1 MARPVT
7 SISTTT
13 KLDDAPPAAAA
24 VALRVA
30 LIGNVDAGKS
40 TLVGVLARGALDGG
54 RGEARGG
61 VFTHGHERATGR
73 TSSVGREIMG
83 FDGTGPDAVQVG
95 IISGAPTSAAATAAA
110 GGEKELPERLRWAA
124 VMGRCSGG
132 RGAVISLLDLCGHE
146 KYLKTTI
153 FGLTALRPDLA
164 IVAVAANRDEIDHM
178 TREHIGIACSLQVP
192 LCVVLTKVDMAPP
205 PVLKATRAALVRLLR
220 STCKKPLF
228 VGASAV
234 ADDAVAAASGAAGA
248 AAERAENPAVLQAVA
263 AVGGGRITPVF
274 SISSVTGA
282 GINALRAFL
291 RLAAAQPPPSDPWPG
306 LSLRPPMG
314 HVKPTPLQQ
323 QGQEQAQH
331 QPLSAAAAAAA
342 AGGRAAIDAVY
353 HVPGIGVVVGAFV
366 SAGQVSAGDACL
378 VGPDTTGGFLRA
390 TIRSVQ
396 LHTTDVA
403 GVSAGQ
409 SATFA
414 LRFLDKASKKVAR
427 KGRAKHQTAVS
438 KGMVLVSCAQSHA
451 RGGGAAS
458 LRPPMEVSSS
468 FEANML
474 VLHHQTTI
482 GVGSEAV
489 IHCGATRQ
497 VAKVVHIRKAGLA
510 IKPSA
515 DAPAPKLRTGDR
527 ACVRFRFLL
536 KPECIPPGSLC
547 LFVQGRTKA
556 LGRIMRVVEDSIP
569 ASASP
574 LAASSSGAGAALQQ
588 RKREKSTC

>member
-13 KLDDAPPAAAA
+13 KLEAPPAA

-61 VFTHGHERATGR
+61 VFQHDHERATGR

-95 IISGAPTSAAATAAA
+95 IISGASTSAAATAAA
-110 GGEKELPERLRWAA
+110 ADGEKELPERSRWAA

-228 VGASAV
+228 VVASAA
-234 ADDAVAAASGAAGA
+234 ADDAVAAGGGAAGA
-248 AAERAENPAVLQAVA
+248 AAERAEDPAVLQAVA

-282 GINALRAFL
+282 GIDALRAFL
-291 RLAAAQPPPSDPWPG
+291 RLSAAQPPPSDPWPG
-306 LSLRPPMG
+306 LSLRPPLG
-314 HVKPTPLQQ
+314 RVKPPLQQ

-331 QPLSAAAAAAA
+331 QPLSAAAAA

-378 VGPDTTGGFLRA
+378 VGPDTTGAFLRA

-515 DAPAPKLRTGDR
+515 DAPAPMLRTGDR

-556 LGRIMRVVEDSIP
+556 LGRIMRVVDDSVP
-569 ASASP
+569 ASAP
-574 LAASSSGAGAALQQ
+574 A
-588 RKREKSTC
+588 